1 MRKIVLATKNTGK
14 IAEFERLLSQFT
26 PDIKVLGLS
35 DFPDMPEVV
44 ESGKTLNENARL
56 KAKAICEFTKLP
68 ALADDSGLFIDA
80 LAGQPGIYSARWA
93 GFEGVDAKMRD
104 LANINKALEELKDVP
119 KGSRGAQFRS
129 VVAFCRQN
137 LDSSFLEKDELG
149 VLSGQILTQPI
160 GSAGFG
166 YDPIFSPDQ
175 FDQSLAQLPPR
186 VKDEVSHRG
195 IALRAIAP
203 FLRDHL

>member
-26 PDIKVLGLS
+26 PDVKVLGLA

-56 KAKAICEFTKLP
+56 KAKAICEFSKLP

-80 LAGQPGIYSARWA
+80 LGGQPGVYSARWA
-93 GFEGVDAKMRD
+93 GYEGVDSKMRD

-137 LDSSFLEKDELG
+137 LDSSFLEKEELG

>member
-14 IAEFERLLSQFT
+14 IAEFERLLSEFT
-26 PDIKVLGLS
+26 PNVKVLGLA

-56 KAKAICEFTKLP
+56 KAKAICEFSKLP

-80 LAGQPGIYSARWA
+80 LGGQPGVYSARWA
-93 GFEGVDAKMRD
+93 GYEGVDAKMRD

-149 VLSGQILTQPI
+149 VLAGQILTQPI

-166 YDPIFSPDQ
+166 YDPIFLPDQ

>member
-14 IAEFERLLSQFT
+14 IAEFERLLSEFT
-26 PDIKVLGLS
+26 PDVKVLGLA

-80 LAGQPGIYSARWA
+80 LGGQPGIYSARWA
-93 GFEGVDAKMRD
+93 GFEGEDTKMRD

-119 KGSRGAQFRS
+119 NGSRGAQFRS

-137 LDSSFLEKDELG
+137 LDSSFLEKEELG

>member
-26 PDIKVLGLS
+26 PDVKVLGLA

-56 KAKAICEFTKLP
+56 KAKAICEFSKLP

-80 LAGQPGIYSARWA
+80 LGGQPGVYSARWA
-93 GFEGVDAKMRD
+93 GYEGVDSKMKD

-137 LDSSFLEKDELG
+137 LDLSFLEKEELG

>member
-26 PDIKVLGLS
+26 PDVKVLGLS

-56 KAKAICEFTKLP
+56 KAKAICEFSKLP

-80 LAGQPGIYSARWA
+80 LGGQPGVYSARWA
-93 GFEGVDAKMRD
+93 GYEGVDAKMRD

-137 LDSSFLEKDELG
+137 LDSSFLEKEELG

>member
-26 PDIKVLGLS
+26 PDVKVLGLA

-80 LAGQPGIYSARWA
+80 LDGQPGVYSARWA
-93 GFEGVDAKMRD
+93 GYEGVDSKMRD

-129 VVAFCRQN
+129 VVAFCRKN
-137 LDSSFLEKDELG
+137 LDSSFLEKEELG

>member
-1 MRKIVLATKNTGK
+1 MRKLVLATKNLGK

-80 LAGQPGIYSARWA
+80 LGGQPGVYSARWA
-93 GFEGVDAKMRD
+93 GYEGVDSKMRD

-137 LDSSFLEKDELG
+137 LDSSFLEKEELG

>member
-1 MRKIVLATKNTGK
+1 MRKLVLATKNLGK
-14 IAEFERLLSQFT
+14 IAEFDRLLSQFT

-44 ESGKTLNENARL
+44 EIGKTLNENARL

-80 LAGQPGIYSARWA
+80 LGGQPGVYSARWA
-93 GFEGVDAKMRD
+93 GYEGVDSKMKD

-119 KGSRGAQFRS
+119 KGSRGAQFKA
-129 VVAFCRQN
+129 VVAFCRKN

>member
-26 PDIKVLGLS
+26 PDVKVLGLA
-35 DFPDMPEVV
+35 DFPDMPGVV

-56 KAKAICEFTKLP
+56 KAKAICEFSKLP

-80 LAGQPGIYSARWA
+80 LGGQPGVYSARWA
-93 GFEGVDAKMRD
+93 GYEGVDSKMRD

-137 LDSSFLEKDELG
+137 LDSSFLEKDEIG

>member
-14 IAEFERLLSQFT
+14 IAEFERLLSEFT
-26 PDIKVLGLS
+26 PDVKVLGLA

-56 KAKAICEFTKLP
+56 KAKAICEFSKLP

-80 LAGQPGIYSARWA
+80 LGGQPGVYSARWA
-93 GFEGVDAKMRD
+93 GYEGVDAKMRD

-186 VKDEVSHRG
+186 VKDEISHRG

>member
-26 PDIKVLGLS
+26 PDVKVLGLA

-80 LAGQPGIYSARWA
+80 LGGAPGVYSARWA
-93 GFEGVDAKMRD
+93 GYEGVDSKMRD

-119 KGSRGAQFRS
+119 KGSRGAQFKA
-129 VVAFCRQN
+129 VVAFCRKN
-137 LDSSFLEKDELG
+137 LDSSFLEKEELG

>member
-1 MRKIVLATKNTGK
+1 MRKLVLATKNTGK
-14 IAEFERLLSQFT
+14 IAEFERLLSEFT

-93 GFEGVDAKMRD
+93 GYEGVDSKMRD

-137 LDSSFLEKDELG
+137 LDSSFLEKEELG

>member
-14 IAEFERLLSQFT
+14 IAEFERLLSEFT

-56 KAKAICEFTKLP
+56 KAKAICEFSKLP

-80 LAGQPGIYSARWA
+80 LGGQPGVYSARWA
-93 GFEGVDAKMRD
+93 GYEGVDSKMRD

-137 LDSSFLEKDELG
+137 LDSTFLEKDELG

>member
-14 IAEFERLLSQFT
+14 IAEFERLLSEFT
-26 PDIKVLGLS
+26 PDVKVLGLA

-56 KAKAICEFTKLP
+56 KAKAICEFSKLP

-80 LAGQPGIYSARWA
+80 LGGQPGVYSARWA
-93 GFEGVDAKMRD
+93 GFEGVDSKMRD

-119 KGSRGAQFRS
+119 KGSRSAQFRS

-137 LDSSFLEKDELG
+137 LDSSFLEKEELG

>member
-14 IAEFERLLSQFT
+14 IAEFERLLSEFT
-26 PDIKVLGLS
+26 PDVKVLGLA

-56 KAKAICEFTKLP
+56 KAKAICEFSKLP

-80 LAGQPGIYSARWA
+80 LGGQPGVYSARWA
-93 GFEGVDAKMRD
+93 GYEGVDSKMRD
-104 LANINKALEELKDVP
+104 LANIKKALEELKDVP

-137 LDSSFLEKDELG
+137 LDSSFLEKEELG

>member
-26 PDIKVLGLS
+26 PDVKVLGLA

-56 KAKAICEFTKLP
+56 KAKAICEFSNLP

-80 LAGQPGIYSARWA
+80 LDGQPGVYSARWA
-93 GFEGVDAKMRD
+93 GYEGVDSKMKD

-137 LDSSFLEKDELG
+137 LDSTFLEKDELG

-166 YDPIFSPDQ
+166 YDPIFMPDL

>member
-1 MRKIVLATKNTGK
+1 MRKLVLATKNLGK
-14 IAEFERLLSQFT
+14 IAEFERLLLEFT

-56 KAKAICEFTKLP
+56 KAKAICEFSKLP

-80 LAGQPGIYSARWA
+80 LGGQPGVYSARWA
-93 GFEGVDAKMRD
+93 GYEGVDAKMRD

>member
-1 MRKIVLATKNTGK
+1 MRKLVLATKNIGK
-14 IAEFERLLSQFT
+14 IAEFERLLSEFT
-26 PDIKVLGLS
+26 PDIKVFGLS

-104 LANINKALEELKDVP
+104 LANINKVLEELKDVP
-119 KGSRGAQFRS
+119 KGSRGAQFKA
-129 VVAFCRQN
+129 VVAFCRKN

>member
-80 LAGQPGIYSARWA
+80 LGGQPGVYSARWA
-93 GFEGVDAKMRD
+93 GYEGVDSKMRD

-119 KGSRGAQFRS
+119 KGSRGAQFKA
-129 VVAFCRQN
+129 VVAFCRKN

>member
-14 IAEFERLLSQFT
+14 IAEFERLLSEFT
-26 PDIKVLGLS
+26 PDVKVLGLA

-44 ESGKTLNENARL
+44 ESGKTLSENARL
-56 KAKAICEFTKLP
+56 KAKAICEFSNLP

-80 LAGQPGIYSARWA
+80 LGGQPGVYSSRWA
-93 GFEGVDAKMRD
+93 GYEGLDSKMRD

-119 KGSRGAQFRS
+119 KGLRGAQFRS
-129 VVAFCRQN
+129 VVAFCREN
-137 LDSSFLEKDELG
+137 LDSTFLEKDELG

-160 GSAGFG
+160 GNAGFG
-166 YDPIFSPDQ
+166 YDPIFMPDL

>member
-80 LAGQPGIYSARWA
+80 LGGAPGIYSARWA
-93 GFEGVDAKMRD
+93 GYEGVDSKMKD

-129 VVAFCRQN
+129 VVAFCRKN
-137 LDSSFLEKDELG
+137 LDSSFLEKEELG

>member
-26 PDIKVLGLS
+26 PDVKVLGLA

-56 KAKAICEFTKLP
+56 KAKAICEFSKLP

-80 LAGQPGIYSARWA
+80 LGGQPGVYSARWA
-93 GFEGVDAKMRD
+93 GYEGVDAKMKD

-137 LDSSFLEKDELG
+137 LDLSFLEKEELG

>member
-14 IAEFERLLSQFT
+14 IAEFERLLSEFT
-26 PDIKVLGLS
+26 PDVKVLGLA

-56 KAKAICEFTKLP
+56 KAKAICEFSKLP

-80 LAGQPGIYSARWA
+80 LGGQPGVYSARWA
-93 GFEGVDAKMRD
+93 GYEGVDAKMRD

-137 LDSSFLEKDELG
+137 LDSSFLEKEELG

>member
-14 IAEFERLLSQFT
+14 IAEFERLLSEFT
-26 PDIKVLGLS
+26 PDVKVLGLA

-56 KAKAICEFTKLP
+56 KAKAICEFSKLP

-80 LAGQPGIYSARWA
+80 LGGQPGVYSARWA
-93 GFEGVDAKMRD
+93 GYEGVDSKMKD

-137 LDSSFLEKDELG
+137 LDSSFLEKEELG